1 MGDHAHFHF
10 FMAGIYTFL
19 AAALL
24 CVAAWSLLRRG
35 ARAGW
40 YAILFT
46 LLFGGA
52 TDLSAAATIFP
63 HGFPPDSIPLGL
75 FLYSYVP
82 ALGSAL
88 VISYRPI
95 FGREAA

>member
-1 MGDHAHFHF
+1 
-10 FMAGIYTFL
+10 MAGIYTFL

-88 VISYRPI
+88 VNSYRPI
-95 FGREAA
+95 LGLEAA